1 SGTISASMTKRSV
14 RWRSSL
20 TLTLASQGW
29 IVRCRRRRERARNG
43 RSAPSRRWLL
53 VGDAAVFRAVW
64 LAGLI
69 RPLAEPERRRS
80 WLADGP
86 AARELAEHD
95 GSVDARQDARRLWL
109 CRFRRDAAQGH
120 EIGEARTGGGTW
132 LAGPATADR

>member
-1 SGTISASMTKRSV
+1 MTKRSV

-20 TLTLASQGW
+20 TPTLASQGW

-95 GSVDARQDARRLWL
+95 GSVDAGQDARRPWL
-109 CRFRRDAAQGH
+109 CRFRRNAAQGH
-120 EIGEARTGGGTW
+120 EIGEARAAWTWGGAW
-132 LAGPATADR
+132 LAGPATTDR